1 MENVQSVTIAI
12 VDDHMMLRQAIHLR
26 LSLLG
31 YKVVLEAENGKDLL
45 DRLPEMNTEP
55 DICLLDINM
64 PVMNGFE
71 TAIEL
76 KKRWPYIKVVFFT
89 MHNSKAYVV
98 KAYQI
103 GVHGFLL
110 KDAST
115 EELKQALSD
124 VMKS

>member
-1 MENVQSVTIAI
+1 MDNAQSVTIAI
-12 VDDHMMLRQAIHLR
+12 VDDHTMLRQAINLR

-31 YKVVLEAENGKDLL
+31 YKVVLEAENGKALL
-45 DRLPEMNTEP
+45 DRLPEMDTHP

-64 PVMNGFE
+64 PVMDGFA
-71 TAIEL
+71 TAVEL
-76 KKRWPYIKVVFFT
+76 KKRWPYIKVIFFT
-89 MHNSKAYVV
+89 MHNSKAYIV

-103 GVHGFLL
+103 GVHGFLS

-124 VMKS
+124 VMKN

>member
-1 MENVQSVTIAI
+1 MENTQSVTIAI
-12 VDDHMMLRQAIHLR
+12 VDDHLMFRQAINLR

-31 YKVVLEAENGKDLL
+31 YNVVLEAENGKDLL
-45 DRLPEMNTEP
+45 DRLPEMEP
-55 DICLLDINM
+55 EPHICLLDINM
-64 PVMNGFE
+64 PVMDGFE

-76 KKRWPYIKVVFFT
+76 KKRWPCIKVIFFT
-89 MHNSKAYVV
+89 MHNSKAYIW

-103 GVHGFLL
+103 GVHGFVS

-124 VMKS
+124 VMKK

>member
-1 MENVQSVTIAI
+1 MENAQAVTIAI
-12 VDDHMMLRQAIHLR
+12 VDDHLMLRQTIKLR

-31 YKVVLEAENGKDLL
+31 YTVVMEAENGKDLL
-45 DRLPEMNTEP
+45 DQLPEMDAEP
-55 DICLLDINM
+55 HICLLDINM
-64 PVMNGFE
+64 PVMDGFE

-76 KKRWPYIKVVFFT
+76 KKRWPHIKIIFFT
-89 MHNSKAYVV
+89 MHNSKAYVW

-103 GVHGFLL
+103 GVHGFLS

-124 VMKS
+124 VMKK